1 MTLKL
6 LIFLGNQKGLYVHN
20 DLPYFSHSGATRK
33 NRVHTLYVIRG
44 LLNVK
49 QAGFQLYAGQDQAQ
63 QYKTKL

>member
-20 DLPYFSHSGATRK
+20 DLSYLSHSGATRK

-49 QAGFQLYAGQDQAQ
+49 
-63 QYKTKL
+63 